1 MVREPGRTCRL
12 ALVEWTRCKVNTVVR
27 VPGRLHISTGGQDEV
42 QGEDNGN
49 SAWTY
54 LQVSAGGQDEVQGE
68 DSGGQ

>member
-1 MVREPGRTCRL
+1 M
-12 ALVEWTRCKVNTVVR
+12 KTVVR